1 MKAIGM
7 PAKRY
12 DWVHLTHCSEIP
24 SWDLNQC
31 INYFAL
37 SECTQIKLPGDG
49 TAAQKKEMVL
59 KRLTKLIADK
69 QKPKSSNEHRQPPQQ
84 QQRHQSQQQEEQID
98 LTVVAFVFNLLQ
110 WLLDRALLGVK
121 MPQVIISADNSKENL
136 QCDIQRLYQNTLLLI
151 QTINQPSNKSTGAA
165 VQIHMRNRPLL
176 VPRTG

>member
-49 TAAQKKEMVL
+49 TAAQKKELVL
-59 KRLTKLIADK
+59 ERLTKLIADK
-69 QKPKSSNEHRQPPQQ
+69 QKPKSNENQQ
-84 QQRHQSQQQEEQID
+84 QQHEEEID
-98 LTVVAFVFNLLQ
+98 FTVVAFTFNLLQ

-121 MPQVIISADNSKENL
+121 MPQVIISADTSNKENR
-136 QCDIQRLYQNTLLLI
+136 QHDIQRLHQNTLHLI
-151 QTINQPSNKSTGAA
+151 QTINQPSNRNTGAA

>member
-1 MKAIGM
+1 MKAIAM

-49 TAAQKKEMVL
+49 TAAQKKELVL
-59 KRLTKLIADK
+59 ERLTKLIADK
-69 QKPKSSNEHRQPPQQ
+69 QQPKSSHDHPQQ
-84 QQRHQSQQQEEQID
+84 QQREEEID
-98 LTVVAFVFNLLQ
+98 FTVVAFVFNLLQ

-136 QCDIQRLYQNTLLLI
+136 QHDIQRLHQNTLLLV
-151 QTINQPSNKSTGAA
+151 QAINQPSNKSTGAA

>member
-59 KRLTKLIADK
+59 KRLTQLITNK
-69 QKPKSSNEHRQPPQQ
+69 QSKEHQPKQPPPQQ
-84 QQRHQSQQQEEQID
+84 QQCQQQQQEEEID
-98 LTVVAFVFNLLQ
+98 FTLVAFVFNLLQ

-176 VPRTG
+176 VPRAG